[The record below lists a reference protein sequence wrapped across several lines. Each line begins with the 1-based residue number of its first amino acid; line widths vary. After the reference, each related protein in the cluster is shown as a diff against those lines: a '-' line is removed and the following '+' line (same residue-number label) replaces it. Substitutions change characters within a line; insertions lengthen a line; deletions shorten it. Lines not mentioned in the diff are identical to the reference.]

1 MDIQTVK
8 QISEV
13 AKIKLTDEE
22 MAAIAEE
29 MGQLLDY
36 FKSVQEI
43 KSEESSK
50 NGKEQHSNYMYEITN
65 TYREDEVFE
74 NDIQTKEA
82 IRKEFTKENEK
93 LLLAPKSL
101 K

>member
-1 MDIQTVK
+1 MDIQTVR

-13 AKIKLTDEE
+13 AKIKMAEDE
-22 MAAIAEE
+22 MATVAKE
-29 MGQLLDY
+29 MAQLLDH

-43 KSEESSK
+43 RAGETSEGEQKS
-50 NGKEQHSNYMYEITN
+50 GYMHGIVN

-74 NDIQTKEA
+74 SDEQTKEA
-82 IRKEFTKENEK
+82 IRKEFTKENGN
-93 LLLAPKSL
+93 LLIAPKSL

>member
-8 QISEV
+8 QISGV

-22 MAAIAEE
+22 IATIANE

-36 FKSVQEI
+36 FKKVQEI
-43 KSEESSK
+43 KTEEIGRQDGEKS
-50 NGKEQHSNYMYEITN
+50 GYMHEITN
-65 TYREDEVFE
+65 TFREDEIFE
-74 NDIQTKEA
+74 SDDRTKEA
-82 IRKEFTKENEK
+82 IRNEFTKKEED
-93 LLLAPKSL
+93 LLIAPKSL